1 MAYSNAAAAAY
12 QQAKQYHDDKI
23 NKALQKEAD
32 KAARKKQ
39 RATDKEVGKMRNQMK
54 DIERSGKKKVGAMKK
69 QMGKV
74 ERSLYNESSE
84 DLLDMIDDL
93 SSFTESE

>member
-1 MAYSNAAAAAY
+1 
-12 QQAKQYHDDKI
+12 
-23 NKALQKEAD
+23 
-32 KAARKKQ
+32 
-39 RATDKEVGKMRNQMK
+39 MRNQMK

-69 QMGKV
+69 QMSKV

>member
-1 MAYSNAAAAAY
+1 MKS
-12 QQAKQYHDDKI
+12 
-23 NKALQKEAD
+23 
-32 KAARKKQ
+32 
-39 RATDKEVGKMRNQMK
+39 QMK
-54 DIERSGKKKVGAMKK
+54 GIERSGKKKVKSMQK